1 MTFRMGSRLGWG
13 RVLGVSSQLAGIGLL
28 LVSSWLIVRAAEQ
41 PPVLYL
47 MVAVVS
53 VRFFGFARAGLRY
66 AERLLT
72 HDAAFATL
80 TDARVAVHAELD
92 RVAPAGL
99 GRRRR
104 GDLVNRVVSDVDS
117 VLDRMLRLRSPW
129 ITAAGSAA
137 VLVAVLAWLVPAAAV
152 VVAVQAVVSM
162 VAVRVGMAVHAR
174 RQVDAVELRGE
185 MSADVA
191 EAVRAAPDLVMAGA
205 AGPVQAAVRE
215 RTAVL
220 GRAQQRGVGA
230 AAAVGAAV
238 TALTGVA
245 MAACALLT
253 PDIAP
258 VLAGVAVL
266 APLALLEPL
275 EALADAERLRP
286 EIDAARRRLADL
298 AAVPTPVTDPVQPH
312 ALPAT
317 FDLVAE
323 HLVVGWPGAVAGTDP
338 LSFEL
343 PAGGVMVVTGPSG
356 SGKSTLGLT
365 MARLL
370 DPVGGTLQLGGSDV
384 RDLTAADVRSVV
396 GVLAQD
402 EIVFNTSIRENL
414 LIAAPAASDVALWRA
429 IAAAGIGR
437 FVETLPRG
445 LDTPV
450 GEAGTS
456 LSGGERQRLCLARL
470 LLGEHRVIV
479 VDEPTEHLDH
489 AAGQALVADLLALA
503 PARSVVLISHEP
515 GVVSAVRRRGSE
527 VRVGVSATS
536 PTAWAE
542 PVPTIDR

>member
-1 MTFRMGSRLGWG
+1 MSLSRGQGVGSRLGWG
-13 RVLGVSSQLAGIGLL
+13 RLLGVLSQVAGIGLL

-80 TDARVAVHAELD
+80 TDARVAVHGELD

-104 GDLVNRVVSDVDS
+104 GDLVSRVVADVDS

-129 ITAAGSAA
+129 ITALGSAA
-137 VLVAVLAWLVPAAAV
+137 VLVSVLAWLVPAAAV
-152 VVAVQAVVSM
+152 VVAVQTVASM
-162 VAVRVGMAVHAR
+162 AAVRIGMTVHAR
-174 RQVDAVELRGE
+174 RQVDAVHLRGE
-185 MSADVA
+185 LAADVA

-205 AGPVQAAVRE
+205 AGPVLASVRE
-215 RTAVL
+215 RTTIL

-230 AAAVGAAV
+230 AAAVGATV

-245 MAACALLT
+245 MAASAVLT
-253 PDIAP
+253 TDIVP
-258 VLAGVAVL
+258 VLVGVAVL
-266 APLALLEPL
+266 APLAMLEPL

-286 EIDAARRRLADL
+286 EIEAGRGRLAEL
-298 AAVPTPVTDPVQPH
+298 SSAPTPVTEPDEPR
-312 ALPAT
+312 ALPT
-317 FDLVAE
+317 SFDLVAE
-323 HLVVGWPGAVAGTDP
+323 DLVVGWPGAVAGPGTEP
-338 LSFEL
+338 ISFVL
-343 PAGGVMVVTGPSG
+343 PAGGAMVVTGLSG

-370 DPVGGTLQLGGSDV
+370 EPLGGTLRIGGVDV
-384 RDLTAADVRSVV
+384 TDLTADDVRSVV

-414 LIAAPAASDVALWRA
+414 LIAGPGASDVDLWRA
-429 IAAAGIGR
+429 LAAAGIGR
-437 FVETLPRG
+437 FVESLPRG

-450 GEAGTS
+450 GEAGTA

-470 LLGEHRVIV
+470 LLGEHRVLV

-489 AAGQALVADLLALA
+489 DAGQSLVADLLALA
-503 PARSVVLISHEP
+503 PERSVVLISHEP
-515 GVVSAVRRRGSE
+515 GVVTTVRRQGTE
-527 VRVGVSATS
+527 VRVGGSAMS
-536 PTAWAE
+536 PTA
-542 PVPTIDR
+542 

>member
-1 MTFRMGSRLGWG
+1 MRLGRRLGVGTRLGWG
-13 RVLGVSSQLAGIGLL
+13 RLLGVLSQVAGIGLL

-72 HDAAFATL
+72 HDAAFGTL
-80 TDARVAVHAELD
+80 TDARVVAHGELD

-104 GDLVNRVVSDVDS
+104 GDLVSRVVADVDS
-117 VLDRMLRLRSPW
+117 LLDRMLRLRSPW
-129 ITAAGSAA
+129 ITALGSAA
-137 VLVAVLAWLVPAAAV
+137 VLVVVLAWLVPAAAA
-152 VVAVQAVVSM
+152 VVAVQTLASMAVV
-162 VAVRVGMAVHAR
+162 RIGMAVHAR
-174 RQVDAVELRGE
+174 RQVDAVHLRGE
-185 MSADVA
+185 MAADVA

-205 AGPVQAAVRE
+205 AGPVLASVRE
-215 RTAVL
+215 RTTVL

-230 AAAVGAAV
+230 AAAVGAIVMAM
-238 TALTGVA
+238 TGVA
-245 MAACALLT
+245 MAASAVLT
-253 PDIAP
+253 IDVVP
-258 VLAGVAVL
+258 VLVGVAVL
-266 APLALLEPL
+266 APLAMLEPL

-286 EIDAARRRLADL
+286 EIEAGRDRLAEL
-298 AAVPTPVTDPVQPH
+298 SSVPTPVTDPDAPR
-312 ALPAT
+312 ALPT
-317 FDLVAE
+317 GFDLVADD
-323 HLVVGWPGAVAGTDP
+323 LVIGWPDAGVWTGAAP
-338 LSFEL
+338 ISFEL

-370 DPVGGTLQLGGSDV
+370 EPVDGALRLGGVDV
-384 RDLTAADVRSVV
+384 TDLRAEQVRSVV

-414 LIAAPAASDVALWRA
+414 LIADPTASDVDLWRVL
-429 IAAAGIGR
+429 AAAGIGR
-437 FVETLPRG
+437 FVESLPRG

-450 GEAGTS
+450 GEAGTA

-470 LLGEHRVIV
+470 LLGEHLVLV

-489 AAGQALVADLLALA
+489 EAGQALVADLLALA
-503 PARSVVLISHEP
+503 PRRSIVLISHEP
-515 GVVSAVRRRGSE
+515 SVVTTVRRRGTE
-527 VRVGVSATS
+527 VRVGGSAMS
-536 PTAWAE
+536 PTA
-542 PVPTIDR
+542 

>member
-1 MTFRMGSRLGWG
+1 MRLGVGTRLGWG
-13 RVLGVSSQLAGIGLL
+13 RLLGVLSQVAGIGLL

-72 HDAAFATL
+72 HDAAFGTL
-80 TDARVAVHAELD
+80 TDARVVAHGELD

-104 GDLVNRVVSDVDS
+104 GDLVSRVVADVDS

-129 ITAAGSAA
+129 ITALGSAV
-137 VLVAVLAWLVPAAAV
+137 VLVVVLAWLVPAAAA
-152 VVAVQAVVSM
+152 VVAVQTLASMAVV
-162 VAVRVGMAVHAR
+162 RIGMAVHAR
-174 RQVDAVELRGE
+174 RQVDAVHLRGE
-185 MSADVA
+185 MATDVA

-205 AGPVQAAVRE
+205 AGPVLASVRE
-215 RTAVL
+215 RTTVL

-230 AAAVGAAV
+230 AAAVGAIVMAM
-238 TALTGVA
+238 TGVA
-245 MAACALLT
+245 MAASAVLT
-253 PDIAP
+253 IDVVP
-258 VLAGVAVL
+258 VLVGVAVL
-266 APLALLEPL
+266 APLAMLEPL

-286 EIDAARRRLADL
+286 EIEAGRDRLAEL
-298 AAVPTPVTDPVQPH
+298 SSVPTPVTDPDEPR
-312 ALPAT
+312 ALPT
-317 FDLVAE
+317 GFDLVADD
-323 HLVVGWPGAVAGTDP
+323 LVTGWPDAGVGTGAAP
-338 LSFEL
+338 ISFEL

-370 DPVGGTLQLGGSDV
+370 EPVDGALRLGGVDV
-384 RDLTAADVRSVV
+384 TDLRAEQVRSVV

-414 LIAAPAASDVALWRA
+414 LIADPTASDVDLWRVL
-429 IAAAGIGR
+429 AAAGIGR
-437 FVETLPRG
+437 FVESLPRG

-450 GEAGTS
+450 GEAGTG

-470 LLGEHRVIV
+470 LLGEHRVLV

-489 AAGQALVADLLALA
+489 EAGQALVADLLALA
-503 PARSVVLISHEP
+503 PRRSIVLISHEP
-515 GVVSAVRRRGSE
+515 SVVTTVRRRGTE
-527 VRVGVSATS
+527 VRVSGSAMS
-536 PTAWAE
+536 PTA
-542 PVPTIDR
+542 

>member
-1 MTFRMGSRLGWG
+1 MRLGKRQGVGSRLGWG
-13 RVLGVSSQLAGIGLL
+13 RALGVLSQLAGIGLL

-53 VRFFGFARAGLRY
+53 VRFFGLARAALRY

-80 TDARVAVHAELD
+80 TDARVAVHGELD

-104 GDLVNRVVSDVDS
+104 GDLVHRVVSDVDS

-129 ITAAGSAA
+129 ITALGSAA
-137 VLVAVLAWLVPAAAV
+137 VLVAVLAWLVPAAAA
-152 VVAVQAVVSM
+152 VVAAQTVVSM
-162 VAVRVGMAVHAR
+162 AAVRYGMAVHAR
-174 RQVDAVELRGE
+174 RQVDAVHLRGE

-205 AGPVQAAVRE
+205 AGPVLTAVRE
-215 RTAVL
+215 RTTVL

-230 AAAVGAAV
+230 AAAAGAAV

-253 PDIAP
+253 ADIAP
-258 VLAGVAVL
+258 VLVGVAVL
-266 APLALLEPL
+266 APLAMLEPL

-286 EIDAARRRLADL
+286 EIEAARRRLADL
-298 AAVPTPVTDPVQPH
+298 SSVPTPVADPVQSR
-312 ALPAT
+312 AVPAA

-323 HLVVGWPGAVAGTDP
+323 DLVVGWPDPVTGAHTEP
-338 LSFEL
+338 ISFEL
-343 PAGGVMVVTGPSG
+343 SAGGVMVVTGPSG

-370 DPVGGTLQLGGSDV
+370 DPVDGVLRLGGIDV
-384 RDLTAADVRSVV
+384 RDLRGNDVRSVV

-414 LIAAPAASDVALWRA
+414 LIAAPSASDVDLWRA
-429 IAAAGIGR
+429 LAAAGIGR
-437 FVETLPRG
+437 FVESLPRG

-450 GEAGTS
+450 GEAGTA

-470 LLGEHRVIV
+470 LLDQHHVLI

-503 PARSVVLISHEP
+503 PERSVVLISHEP
-515 GVVSAVRRRGSE
+515 GVVSAVRRHGVE
-527 VRVGVSATS
+527 VQVGVSAMS
-536 PTAWAE
+536 PT
-542 PVPTIDR
+542 P